1 MTKRSSAFIWQF
13 VLGLG
18 FLSGLWTAAGIDPG
32 AIVLNV
38 LGTIIDTIYSDP
50 LVRSILLL
58 LPIILLIVSILGAY
72 KRGKVLGLGSVM
84 VAYIAG
90 LFILIS
96 IVISFV
102 LLGTAVITGYLAT
115 NRRLRRKLTGI

>member
-1 MTKRSSAFIWQF
+1 MAKRSSAFIWQF
-13 VLGLG
+13 VIGLG

-58 LPIILLIVSILGAY
+58 LPTILLIVSILGAY

-96 IVISFV
+96 IVISLV
-102 LLGTAVITGYLAT
+102 LLGTAVIVGYLAT